1 VKGFKAGR
9 KKHQEVKCVHLAKEN
24 NGGGQKEVSWGRLAI
39 KAPPREGRHTMATV
53 SDDSI

>member
-1 VKGFKAGR
+1 MKGFKAGR